1 MPDGPIR
8 TRINAGE
15 SALRENIATLANIN
29 PALSQI
35 SQQTGGPADIPAN
48 EIPSI
53 GALANMQAIGQST
66 SQARSNQANALIN
79 SLPQYTKGYRAYL
92 KWRYP
97 SRYGGGSSNSVYPVV
112 IGGGG
117 NKTGGSNLQ
126 LPPLTN
132 IPGS

>member
-1 MPDGPIR
+1 MADGPIR

-97 SRYGGGSSNSVYPVV
+97 SRYGGGGGDYPIV

-117 NKTGGSNLQ
+117 NQTGGSNLQ